1 MPAYVE
7 RHQLDQPRERIRA
20 LGVAVLVQT
29 VLAFALFRG
38 LQVDIGRP
46 VDVVQRLIAVTLPQ
60 TKPPPVRVAHVKVA
74 QTPAPNPPAEP
85 SRSPRGGSPGP
96 KPAQALSSATPVIA
110 LRPSTA
116 SSGGG
121 TESGI
126 GTGAGSGGDSAGN
139 GVGEAGGGTDLEQVA
154 GEITPRD
161 YPRHLGNAGV
171 GGRVGMSF
179 TVGVNG
185 RVTACTITHSSGVP
199 ELDALT
205 CRLIQQ
211 RFRYRPSTDRYGRP
225 IPDQV
230 EGEHDWTAGR

>member
-1 MPAYVE
+1 VPAYVE
-7 RHQLDQPRERIRA
+7 RHELDRPRERVRA
-20 LGVAVLVQT
+20 LGVAVFVQA

-38 LQVDIGRP
+38 LQVDIRRSA
-46 VDVVQRLIAVTLPQ
+46 DVVQRLIAVTLPR
-60 TKPPPVRVAHVKVA
+60 TTPPPVRVVHAEVA
-74 QTPAPNPPAEP
+74 QAPAPKAPAKS
-85 SRSPRGGSPGP
+85 SRSSPGGSPGP
-96 KPAQALSSATPVIA
+96 RSASALPSVTPVIA
-110 LRPSTA
+110 VRPSVA
-116 SSGGG
+116 PSGGG
-121 TESGI
+121 TGSGPNA
-126 GTGAGSGGDSAGN
+126 GAGSGKGVGN
-139 GVGEAGGGTDLEQVA
+139 GAGGGGGGTDLEQIA

-161 YPRHLGNAGV
+161 YPPHLGNAGV
-171 GGRVGMSF
+171 GGRVGVLF

-225 IPDQV
+225 ISDQV